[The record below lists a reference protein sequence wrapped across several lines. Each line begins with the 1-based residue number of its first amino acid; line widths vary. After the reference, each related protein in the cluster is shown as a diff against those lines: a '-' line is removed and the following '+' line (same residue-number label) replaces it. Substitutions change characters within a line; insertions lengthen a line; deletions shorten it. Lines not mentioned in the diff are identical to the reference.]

1 MAMEELAPHSIEH
14 STVRPMAAIAKIRP
28 GLALGPDQ
36 NLEFPPLGNDYMS
49 KTGCA
54 M

>member
-1 MAMEELAPHSIEH
+1 M
-14 STVRPMAAIAKIRP
+14 VRPMAAIAKIRP
-28 GLALGPDQ
+28 ESTLGLDQ
-36 NLEFPPLGNDYMS
+36 NREFPPLGSHFMS